1 MRGSPESRS
10 KEVHSVKMSTS
21 QPGPVAWACKSSS
34 LTATLLDVHALD
46 KLQSWLELVVGDRL
60 GPPEVSGYQLGEKC
74 GDQRDAEEPDGGE
87 CPAPD
92 DR

>member
-1 MRGSPESRS
+1 MVTNPLIFSLTLYRQ
-10 KEVHSVKMSTS
+10 KHS
-21 QPGPVAWACKSSS
+21 GPVAWACKSSS